1 VILNKLIKEVNMKK
15 SFFALA
21 SILTISLFAACG
33 GAGTA
38 PSGVGAA
45 VYQEG
50 IEIGD
55 AEYDTQDFPIFYTL
69 PLVSEPT
76 VISFATHENPAGTV
90 SYIDILPAWEEFTRL
105 TGIEIDFQVLPA
117 ATYDEN
123 ILTRLAAG
131 LNLPDVLRLPPN
143 PIQFADSGVIIPID
157 GLIERYAPNIINL
170 FNDRPEVRVETTAP
184 DGRIYYISSI
194 LNARAIVNY
203 QALVYRRDWLEQ
215 LGLEEPQTIED
226 WYIFLSGIRDND
238 VNGNGIMDDEIPFS
252 ATSLNLINL
261 FAWAYGVQ
269 LPTGELDAP
278 FSNFQSD
285 ENGVVSYV
293 WTDPR
298 LRYWL
303 EEMNFWFESGLFDP
317 DMVGDQPGD
326 QFTGRVTSNL
336 VGASSFFGMIA
347 PQWTT
352 NLNLTYE
359 EAYFD
364 VAPPVRGPWGDRFL
378 LRERSTST
386 ENFAI
391 SRDAENPRLVM
402 QMLDFM
408 YAHID
413 GQVLIGNFGIEGV
426 TFEVVDGRRQ
436 FLPIIADDPRGDG
449 APIAEFGTNGPFPR
463 ILMNEVIENRFFH
476 FPQADNAR
484 LFAERYQIPS
494 FPNIIPTADESQR
507 ITGLLADINTYR
519 AEMMTRF
526 IIGSLSIDEF
536 DSFVNTI
543 EAMGIADLL
552 AIKQAQ
558 YDRVMR

>member
-1 VILNKLIKEVNMKK
+1 MKLTFITLAAALI
-15 SFFALA
+15 FALA
-21 SILTISLFAACG
+21 LAGCG
-33 GAGTA
+33 GAPA
-38 PSGVGAA
+38 AGVGPGAA
-45 VYQEG
+45 GNGAPGNEAHA
-50 IEIGD
+50 D
-55 AEYDTQDFPIFYTL
+55 EYLDFPIIYTL
-69 PLVSEPT
+69 PLVDEPT

-90 SYIDILPAWEEFTRL
+90 SYTDNLPAWVEFTRL

-117 ATYDEN
+117 ATFDEN

-157 GLIERYAPNIINL
+157 ELINRYAPNIIQL
-170 FNDRPEVRVETTAP
+170 FSDRPEIRVETTAP

-203 QALVYRRDWLEQ
+203 PALVYRRDWFEQ
-215 LGLEEPQTIED
+215 LGLTELETIED
-226 WYIFLSGIRDND
+226 WYVFLSAVRDND
-238 VNGNGIMDDEIPFS
+238 VNNSGDPNDEIPFS
-252 ATSLNLINL
+252 ATEFNHLNL

-269 LPTGELDAP
+269 LPFGELDAP
-278 FSNFQSD
+278 FSNFQV

-298 LRYWL
+298 LVYWL
-303 EEMNFWFESGLFDP
+303 EEMNKWFSAGLIDL
-317 DMVGDQPGD
+317 DMVGGQPTD
-326 QFTGRVTSNL
+326 QFTGKVISNL
-336 VGASSFFGMIA
+336 VGAAAFFGMIA

-352 NLNLTYE
+352 NLQLTYP
-359 EAYFD
+359 EAYFE
-364 VAPPVRGPWGDRFL
+364 VAPPARGPGGDRFM

-408 YAHID
+408 YANEQ
-413 GQVLIGNFGIEGV
+413 GQVLIGNFGIENV

-436 FLPIIADDPRGDG
+436 FTPLIADDPRGDG
-449 APIAEFGTNGPFPR
+449 APIWEFGTNGPFPR

-484 LFAERYQIPS
+484 LYAERYQIPS

-507 ITGLLADINTYR
+507 ITSLLADINTYR
-519 AEMMTRF
+519 AEMITRF
-526 IIGSLSIDEF
+526 IIGHAPISDF

-558 YDRVMR
+558 YDRVTQ